1 MKMEKA
7 SVFIE
12 LKEAT
17 FKFIKFNYI
26 VKQFQKAGLN
36 NVDSETNHLSHCF
49 S

>member
-12 LKEAT
+12 LKEGT
-17 FKFIKFNYI
+17 FKFIKFMSI
-26 VKQFQKAGLN
+26 VKQFQKARLN
-36 NVDSETNHLSHCF
+36 NVDSETNHSSHCF